1 MIDTNHMGELV
12 LVCVEHFL
20 ESSQIDSSLLVERDV
35 LVSDS
40 KSATYGSHAEAI
52 CAVLE
57 Y

>member
-1 MIDTNHMGELV
+1 MGKLV

-20 ESSQIDSSLLVERDV
+20 EPSQIDSSLFVERDV
-35 LVSDS
+35 LVSDA
-40 KSATYGSHAEAI
+40 KSATYGGHAETV